1 MNPKEPAMER
11 YAVVKQ
17 ASQFKFTML
26 HESFEQA
33 KAEAMRLAELER
45 GGRFFVLKI
54 VGYADL
60 TPRPVT
66 FVEMED

>member
-1 MNPKEPAMER
+1 MNGQ

-17 ASQFKFTML
+17 ATPFRFTMF

-33 KAEAMRLAELER
+33 KAEAMRLAEVEH
-45 GGRFFVLKI
+45 GSRFFVLKM

-60 TPRPVT
+60 QPRPVE
-66 FVEMED
+66 FVEIETR

>member
-1 MNPKEPAMER
+1 MEK

-17 ASQFKFTML
+17 ATQFKFTMF

-33 KAEAMRLAELER
+33 KAEAIRLAELEK
-45 GGRFFVLKI
+45 GRFFVLKI

-60 TPRPVT
+60 QPRPVE
-66 FVEMED
+66 FVEMEK

>member
-1 MNPKEPAMER
+1 MNGQ

-17 ASQFKFTML
+17 ATPFRFTMF

-33 KAEAMRLAELER
+33 KAEAMRLAKIEH
-45 GGRFFVLKI
+45 GSRFFVLKM

-60 TPRPVT
+60 QPRPVE
-66 FVEMED
+66 FVEIETR